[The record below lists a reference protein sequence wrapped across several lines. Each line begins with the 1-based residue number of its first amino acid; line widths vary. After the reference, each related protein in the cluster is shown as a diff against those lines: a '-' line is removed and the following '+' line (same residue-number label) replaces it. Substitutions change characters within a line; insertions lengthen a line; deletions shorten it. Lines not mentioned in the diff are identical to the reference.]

1 MTITRSSFVSALLLL
16 TLASAQ
22 QAGLYTYINEQTS
35 YIRTLIKE
43 DKTMYLFYNCIGME
57 TAPRLGPFPLRPGSA
72 PGENTVDY
80 ESSGGVEK
88 VHVALMENC
97 PDFGL
102 VDGDLLTIAEKPGS
116 TSVFSSV
123 GNRMVK
129 FLRERGSRLVPYY
142 YNSSGIEIDYR
153 FKNGIS
159 VSIAVACGASSV
171 STFLYVQKG
180 PFIVIGGKYVYYYI
194 VEQSEPEYNNFKD
207 RMQEVCGIALSP
219 NDF

>member
-1 MTITRSSFVSALLLL
+1 MIITKSSFVPALVLL

-88 VHVALMENC
+88 VHAALMENC

-102 VDGDLLTIAEKPGS
+102 VDGDLLTIAERP
-116 TSVFSSV
+116 
-123 GNRMVK
+123 
-129 FLRERGSRLVPYY
+129 
-142 YNSSGIEIDYR
+142 
-153 FKNGIS
+153 
-159 VSIAVACGASSV
+159 
-171 STFLYVQKG
+171 
-180 PFIVIGGKYVYYYI
+180 
-194 VEQSEPEYNNFKD
+194 EQSEPEYNKFKD

-219 NDF
+219 NDFKYMISTPVPGTKCLECRPLKV